1 MIYKNIK
8 ITEEF
13 LDQNPNAFFV
23 FGDNIERKGY
33 GGAAALRDHS
43 RSYGFITKK
52 FPDNRDTSFYMPDE
66 YAPVFFEEL
75 NKLIN
80 FIRKNRDKTFYISK
94 VGSDLANKYRIWE
107 LLIHHNLLDKL
118 QYFDNIVLCWEK
130 EKLSE

>member
-1 MIYKNIK
+1 MTYKNIK

-13 LDQNPNAFFV
+13 LDQTPNAYFV

-33 GGAAALRDHS
+33 GGAAVLRDHP

-52 FPDNRDTSFYMPDE
+52 FPDNRDTSFYTPDE

-75 NKLIN
+75 DKLIN

-94 VGSDLANKYRIWE
+94 LGSDLANKYRIWE

-118 QYFDNIVLCWEK
+118 KNFDNVILCWQK
-130 EKLSE
+130 ETLI